1 MPGSTRAPI
10 LQQAVELA
18 EVRAELRNELRN
30 ELRAQVRA
38 IECGGAVGLARV
50 VPFGVAALD
59 RCLAG
64 GGLALG
70 RVHEVVG
77 EARSEV
83 RDAAAVGFAAAL
95 LVRLLRERKCG
106 GDVLWCPRGANP
118 FGGMPSARG
127 LAELGLDPSRIILV
141 EAHDEADRLWVM
153 EEGLR
158 CSGLAAVVA
167 ELGPVHPGRGARD
180 SVSCRRL
187 QLAAEASGVTGILLR
202 PDAGAA
208 AAIGTPESRWQVTAG
223 SSPEGLDW
231 RPCWQVKLLRARNG
245 RSGEAKIVWEAER
258 GIFHSAIPLSTATHS
273 PMANPSPMKVPLAPI
288 FAARPAA

>member
-1 MPGSTRAPI
+1 VPGPTYAPV

-18 EVRAELRNELRN
+18 EVRDELRT
-30 ELRAQVRA
+30 QVRA
-38 IECGGAVGLARV
+38 IECGGIVGLAPV
-50 VPFGVAALD
+50 VPFGVAVLD

-83 RDAAAVGFAAAL
+83 RDAAAIGFAATM
-95 LVRLLRERKCG
+95 LVRLLRERECG
-106 GDVLWCPRGANP
+106 GDVLWCPRSANP

-127 LAELGLDPSRIILV
+127 LAELGLDPGRIILV
-141 EAHDEADRLWVM
+141 DAHDEADRLWVM

-167 ELGPVHPGRGARD
+167 ELGPAHPGRGARD

-187 QLAAEASGVTGILLR
+187 QLAAEASGVTGVLLR
-202 PDAGAA
+202 SDAGAT
-208 AAIGTPESRWQVTAG
+208 AIGTSESRWQVTAR
-223 SSPEGLDW
+223 SSPEELDW

-245 RSGEAKIVWEAER
+245 RSGEAKIIWEAER
-258 GIFHSAIPLSTATHS
+258 GIFHPAIPLSTTNH
-273 PMANPSPMKVPLAPI
+273 SPMKVSPAPI
-288 FAARPAA
+288 FAARSAA

>member
-1 MPGSTRAPI
+1 LTEHFDVPESRHAPA
-10 LQQAVELA
+10 LEQAVELA
-18 EVRAELRNELRN
+18 EVWSELRT
-30 ELRAQVRA
+30 QVRA
-38 IECGGAVGLARV
+38 IECGGTVGVAPV
-50 VPFGVAALD
+50 VPFGVAVLD

-83 RDAAAVGFAAAL
+83 RDAAAVGFTAAL
-95 LVRLLRERKCG
+95 LVRLLRVRECG
-106 GDVLWCPRGANP
+106 GDVLWCPRGANS
-118 FGGMPSARG
+118 FGGMLSARG
-127 LAELGLDPSRIILV
+127 LAELGLDPGRIIRV

-167 ELGPVHPGRGARD
+167 ELGPAHPGRGARN

-202 PDAGAA
+202 SDAGAA
-208 AAIGTPESRWQVTAG
+208 AAIGTPESRWQVAG
-223 SSPEGLDW
+223 HSSPEGLDW
-231 RPCWQVKLLRARNG
+231 RPFWQVKLLRARNG

-258 GIFHSAIPLSTATHS
+258 GIFHPEIPLSTT
-273 PMANPSPMKVPLAPI
+273 NNSPMKVSPAPI
-288 FAARPAA
+288 FAVRSAA